1 MPAAAR
7 GRGDAALLGTA
18 EKGGPGTEMDR
29 CLLGCREAERDEEG
43 RALKSVPAECCRG
56 LRQHGAAEMM
66 PVCLES
72 VSCVCV
78 PRRSGSLGV
87 SVSGKKGERPDWQRH
102 LRGAAA

>member
-43 RALKSVPAECCRG
+43 RALKSVPAEC
-56 LRQHGAAEMM
+56 
-66 PVCLES
+66 
-72 VSCVCV
+72 
-78 PRRSGSLGV
+78 LGV
-87 SVSGKKGERPDWQRH
+87 RESGEPPGELGGGQ
-102 LRGAAA
+102 